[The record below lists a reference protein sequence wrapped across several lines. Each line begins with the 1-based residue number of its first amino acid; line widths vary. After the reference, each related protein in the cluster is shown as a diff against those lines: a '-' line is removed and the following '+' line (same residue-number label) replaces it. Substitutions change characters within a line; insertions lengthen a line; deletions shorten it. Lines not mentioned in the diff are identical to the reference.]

1 MIIDSTQHH
10 VRPFQRRPKPPH
22 STEAG
27 HAPRGQ
33 RGGEDEEGLLVLPR
47 RTAAAAAA
55 AAANA
60 EASKVRPTY
69 VFPPPLLGREQIRTN
84 GCPLSVAERGGHH
97 SPAVDT
103 HRQRQRPIFRHA
115 CFQPSTPNRA
125 VTCACVHAVGR
136 GPTVT
141 EKPQCL
147 QVTCRSSRKTISAC
161 SSIATPNS

>member
-69 VFPPPLLGREQIRTN
+69 VFPPPLARPRADSHQRMPTIRRRTGRP
-84 GCPLSVAERGGHH
+84 PLTRSRHTSTKAEADLSTRLL
-97 SPAVDT
+97 SAVDAESCSDMRLRACCGSGT
-103 HRQRQRPIFRHA
+103 NRDREAAVLASHLPQLPQNDQRM
-115 CFQPSTPNRA
+115 
-125 VTCACVHAVGR
+125 
-136 GPTVT
+136 
-141 EKPQCL
+141 L
-147 QVTCRSSRKTISAC
+147 QHSHS
-161 SSIATPNS
+161 